1 MIVVLEEV
9 DNVVRR
15 LKEGIPS
22 HKNSPILIQD
32 KPGWNSFF
40 DNFGKCRY
48 RNVFFV
54 MTSNKPQEWFDGE
67 DPSYFRK
74 GRVDLRI
81 DFN

>member
-9 DNVVRR
+9 DNIVRR
-15 LKEGIPS
+15 LKEGIPP
-22 HKNSPILIQD
+22 HKSSPILVQD

-40 DNFGKCRY
+40 DNFGKGRY

-54 MTSNKPQEWFDGE
+54 MTSNKPQEWFEGE

-81 DFN
+81 DF